1 MEENMAMTDKPYE
14 KYVDQ
19 VIEDL
24 RLKNAMGRWLIPA
37 MTTSQFRALLTGAWL
52 AGLAYSL
59 DMIEGEKERR
69 GPLDVRLR
77 DMPKTFEGGGK
88 MKESI
93 IWEKGK

>member
-1 MEENMAMTDKPYE
+1 MAMTDKPYE

-59 DMIEGEKERR
+59 DLIAEEKEKRN
-69 GPLDVRLR
+69 VQS
-77 DMPKTFEGGGK
+77 T
-88 MKESI
+88 
-93 IWEKGK
+93 

>member
-1 MEENMAMTDKPYE
+1 MTDKPYDE
-14 KYVDQ
+14 YLDRIINGMHQ
-19 VIEDL
+19 
-24 RLKNAMGRWLIPA
+24 RNAMGRWLIPA
-37 MTTSQFRALLTGAWL
+37 MTTDQFRALLADAWL